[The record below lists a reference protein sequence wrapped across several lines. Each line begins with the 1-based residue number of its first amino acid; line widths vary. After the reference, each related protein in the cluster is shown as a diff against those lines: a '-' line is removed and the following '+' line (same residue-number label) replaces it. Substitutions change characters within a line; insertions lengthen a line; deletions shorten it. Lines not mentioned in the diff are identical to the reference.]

1 MCIGAYRKTEE
12 RRKKNSRKRSDA
24 LAEQKGT
31 KLISEALTNYFLR
44 KGVGYLQLSTRRSPP
59 LSPSLY
65 LFASEAANPPPPP
78 SFVNQLV
85 DRANTLMKKNINQ
98 ADTGGRGGRGSIA
111 GRRWERYRIKSGRQ
125 KFRIHPLKHRWHVKG
140 NTEYTCGS
148 VNREYTANTHLI
160 FSLSIIA

>member
-1 MCIGAYRKTEE
+1 MTAAGAKTNERARARAGGHAAERRRKEGKSGYVCIGAYRKTEE

-98 ADTGGRGGRGSIA
+98 ADAGGRREGEGGGEAAAAAAAS
-111 GRRWERYRIKSGRQ
+111 
-125 KFRIHPLKHRWHVKG
+125 LKGGGHG
-140 NTEYTCGS
+140 IG
-148 VNREYTANTHLI
+148 
-160 FSLSIIA
+160 